1 MIEAKELKKY
11 FHQGVF
17 KKRVTRAVDG
27 VSLNIEGGE
36 TSGLVG
42 ESGCGKT
49 TLGRMLVGLT
59 VPQEGKVFFH
69 GKDVFAAN
77 SREKHYMR
85 RKMQLVFQ
93 DPDSALNPRMK
104 VKEILLEPMKLH
116 NWGTKKER
124 ERKAQ
129 ELLDTVGL
137 HKEHLARYPYEL
149 SGGQNQ
155 RVVLARILFLD
166 PEFIVLD
173 ESTSALDVSVQA
185 QILHL
190 LKDLQDRL
198 GLTYLLISHDI
209 ELVGHVCDRISVMHL
224 GRLVEVGKAKDI
236 MEEAL
241 HPYTNALL
249 NTTLAPDHTYTGH
262 GRRGRGPTVSIEMW
276 RASDTP
282 QGCRFQLRCP
292 WAKEICSQ
300 VEPSLQSVSE
310 EHLVACHLA
319 IARF

>member
-1 MIEAKELKKY
+1 MIEVKELKKY
-11 FHQGVF
+11 FQQGVS

-27 VSLNIEGGE
+27 VSLNIERGE
-36 TSGLVG
+36 TFGLVG

-49 TLGRMLVGLT
+49 TLGRILVGLT

-69 GKDVFAAN
+69 GKDVFAVKGQ
-77 SREKHYMR
+77 EKLYMR
-85 RKMQLVFQ
+85 HKMQLVFQ

-116 NWGTKKER
+116 HWGTKKER

-173 ESTSALDVSVQA
+173 EPTSALDVSVQA

-190 LKDLQDRL
+190 LKDLQDRF
-198 GLTYLLISHDI
+198 GLTYLFISHDM
-209 ELVGHVCDRISVMHL
+209 ELVGHVCDRISVMHR
-224 GRLVEVGKAKDI
+224 GKLVEVGKAKDI
-236 MEEAL
+236 MEQAL

-249 NTTLAPDHTYTGH
+249 NTTLAPDHTHTGH
-262 GRRGRGPTVSIEMW
+262 GRRRRGPTVSPEIW
-276 RASDTP
+276 RISDVPT
-282 QGCRFQLRCP
+282 GCRFQPGCP
-292 WAKEICSQ
+292 WAKEICSE
-300 VEPSLQSVSE
+300 VEPGLHSVGNG
-310 EHLVACHLA
+310 HLVACHLPR
-319 IARF
+319 ARF